1 MRYDRQYKVFSM
13 KKHFIVEGNGF
24 MNLGSYLQ
32 NIYNRKKNQT
42 FKPTVIKEYGPPKWA
57 GIQGWGGSS
66 MAPNSIRRIVAEP

>member
-24 MNLGSYLQ
+24 MNLGAYLQ

-42 FKPTVIKEYGPPKWA
+42 LSQLSLRNMDLLNGLAYR
-57 GIQGWGGSS
+57 GGVVHPWHQT
-66 MAPNSIRRIVAEP
+66 A